1 MAFEKRKGAV
11 RGARAAMGLLASMLM
26 AALVAPPALARPMRV
41 EVGPPG
47 GSEASG
53 SATGATEVRSDFN
66 GDGYSDLAI
75 GSTGGKDSRF
85 IGTSGEG
92 RVHVLY
98 GSRIGLTAAGDQ
110 RWTQESEGI
119 ADTKYSSLG
128 GDESGDNFGSVLAT
142 GDFDGDGFADLAI
155 GSPGEHPLQD
165 PRPHSLGA
173 VHILYGSPKGLKGS
187 NVIRWPAKVGIAD
200 GAIRFGGA
208 LTGGDFDGDG
218 IDDLAIFTAWSHDF
232 NSTPEDKVAVAI
244 LRGTPDGLRKV
255 ASSIWYEPGIGA
267 YATQLASGDVDGDG
281 IDDIALGIP
290 RATRDLWSSGHV
302 RVLFGDAADVGTRNV
317 LLTQDTVGLA
327 RLPGDTD
334 GAAEYEYFGE
344 GLAIADFDSDGHGDL
359 AIGAPGESVP
369 GALCIVKEFQTIP
382 RCPGAVTIIPG
393 AADGLDLEASVVLA
407 QGFDGLAGSSEPD
420 DQFGTSLAAGDLN
433 LDGSPDLA
441 IGAPGETIDSLC
453 EDYSDDYPTEG
464 MCGHGAVTVVY
475 GTTDGLV
482 PSASSRWTLMTP
494 GVPGRLGEFG
504 YDGFGSSL
512 AIGSF
517 GRGRAA
523 DLAIGGADGDRFE
536 GFVDVL
542 YATTEGLS
550 TEHAQLWS
558 PSSDGVIG
566 KSVTWN
572 LFGYALAQ

>member
-1 MAFEKRKGAV
+1 MRT
-11 RGARAAMGLLASMLM
+11 ARAARGLLAVLVL
-26 AALVAPPALARPMRV
+26 AAFVAPPALARPMRV

-47 GSEASG
+47 GFEASG
-53 SATGATEVRSDFN
+53 RGTGATEVRSDFN

-98 GSRIGLTAAGDQ
+98 GSRTGLTAAGDQ
-110 RWTQESEGI
+110 RWTQESAGI

-165 PRPHSLGA
+165 PRPHALGA

-187 NVIRWPAKVGIAD
+187 NVIRWAKQVGIAD

-244 LRGTPDGLRKV
+244 LRGTDDGLRQV
-255 ASSIWYEPGIGA
+255 ASTIWYEPGIGA
-267 YATQLASGDVDGDG
+267 SATQLASGDLDGDD

-302 RVLFGDAADVGTRNV
+302 RVLFGDVAEVGTRNV
-317 LLTQDTVGLA
+317 LLTQDTEGLA
-327 RLPGDTD
+327 RFPGDTD
-334 GAAEYEYFGE
+334 GAAEYEYFGQ
-344 GLAIADFDSDGHGDL
+344 GLAIGDFSSDGRDDL
-359 AIGAPGESVP
+359 AIGTPGEGLPDAPCFDVS
-369 GALCIVKEFQTIP
+369 GIP
-382 RCPGAVTIIPG
+382 RCPGTVTIVPG
-393 AADGLDLEASVVLA
+393 AADGLDLESSIVLA
-407 QGFDGLAGSSEPD
+407 QGLDGMAGSSERGD
-420 DQFGTSLAAGDLN
+420 AFGAVLAAGDLN
-433 LDGSPDLA
+433 GDGWVDLA
-441 IGAPGETIDSLC
+441 IGAPDETIDALC
-453 EDYSDDYPTEG
+453 PEESDDYPTNG
-464 MCGHGAVTVVY
+464 MCGHGAVTVVD
-475 GTTDGLV
+475 GSATGLV
-482 PSASSRWTLMTP
+482 PASSSRWTLVTP
-494 GVPGRLGEFG
+494 GVPGRLNEFG
-504 YDGFGSSL
+504 YDNFGGAL

-517 GRGRAA
+517 GRGRSA
-523 DLAIGGADGDRFE
+523 DLAIGVPSGGQRYY

-542 YATTEGLS
+542 YGTTAGLS

-558 PSSDGVIG
+558 PNSDGVAG
-566 KSVTWN
+566 KSVALN
-572 LFGYALAQ
+572 FFGYALSQ